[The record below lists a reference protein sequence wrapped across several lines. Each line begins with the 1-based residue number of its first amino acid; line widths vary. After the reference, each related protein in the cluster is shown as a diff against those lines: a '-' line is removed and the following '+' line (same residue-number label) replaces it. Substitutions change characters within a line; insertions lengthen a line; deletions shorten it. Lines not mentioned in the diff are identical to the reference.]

1 MSSFRLTKNNEDRQ
15 LLDHA
20 AMVGYG
26 EIRYHD
32 EASFYGWGNTSEPG
46 RSMLHKK
53 LSTVAHQRFITAIIK
68 QKEDVYQAL
77 QTFLVKKEGVGTIPE
92 LGNAA
97 FQVR

>member
-1 MSSFRLTKNNEDRQ
+1 
-15 LLDHA
+15 
-20 AMVGYG
+20 MVGYG

-77 QTFLVKKEGVGTIPE
+77 QTFLVKKEGAEVPPNWATLP
-92 LGNAA
+92 
-97 FQVR
+97 FR